1 MRERNAVKAARSVL
15 RGGMGSNAYSLPDFS
30 FQNIRK
36 RHCKN
41 ACDTALWRAYSKPPV
56 ELVVADSFL
65 WLRMECDVVRIS
77 AIFEKSTLGM
87 DKSPVFWE
95 RNLISSGLCL
105 D

>member
-1 MRERNAVKAARSVL
+1 MLVTPPFGAS
-15 RGGMGSNAYSLPDFS
+15 SN
-30 FQNIRK
+30 I
-36 RHCKN
+36 
-41 ACDTALWRAYSKPPV
+41 ALWRAYSKPPV

-95 RNLISSGLCL
+95 RNLISNGLCL